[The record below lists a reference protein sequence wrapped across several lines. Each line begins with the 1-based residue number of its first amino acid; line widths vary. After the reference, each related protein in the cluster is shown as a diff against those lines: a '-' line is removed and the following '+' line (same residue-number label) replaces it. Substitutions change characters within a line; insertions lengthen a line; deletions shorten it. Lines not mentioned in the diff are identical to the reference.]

1 MLIHPQIIQNIQ
13 PFGCADVLSLKGE
26 ASHEQMSYLDLMSE
40 EASSQFLPDA
50 VAEYQGRPVLYL
62 LNGDVDLSQKK
73 IQKIQKL
80 LANRSEQACLGVIR
94 PGSLEV
100 YPVHLSK
107 EIIEKSTPCVF
118 ESGKNNCEQVFN
130 SLASGQ
136 LLPENQP
143 DQPDFVF
150 EEIHSLLTK
159 ASDNLGAKLKQL
171 DILSLTGRALF
182 FRFLIDRKIVTPKD
196 LPEICPCA
204 NELKDCFDSAKNA
217 AFTSTWLDDTFNGDL
232 LPLELGLTA
241 ESSSKQRVSAYE
253 KFFTEAEKITD
264 NQVSLNLSAI
274 LKGWESLGYN
284 QFQTRLGIDWNSF
297 DFAHIPIGVL
307 SQVYETFSR
316 QWDSDNATQTSVFY
330 TPKMLAQC
338 LVNEAFAG
346 LENPADAKILDPSC
360 GAGIFLVLSFRQLVK
375 ARWEKDGKRPGVKT
389 IQSILYNQVR
399 GFDISESAL
408 RLAALALYV
417 TAIEVNKSPHP
428 PKSLKF
434 PSNLQNKVLYSWM
447 QEVKPSLNH
456 GFELGSLREEAL
468 DDFSSEFDLVIG
480 NPPWSRLRGDKN
492 KESQGEVK
500 ALNDTFTAIGKQML
514 RQKGFAGLA
523 DNYKNPDNN
532 PDFPFLWRAMEWAKP
547 NAIVALVLPS
557 RILLKQSD
565 AGRNPREAFLKSFTV
580 TGVINGSS
588 LSDTDVWPGMA
599 QPFMLMFG
607 RNELPVTEN
616 RFPFVTPFMEKGYN
630 ERGFWRIDYAAAESV
645 SQEEVIKNP
654 WLLKTLTIGSVLDVE
669 VMEHLERLDFSSVG
683 QIWENNSGVGYISS
697 PHNIQQSGAKHLL
710 DLVDFKRPEKWKC
723 EFSKEDQTWYEKYK
737 IKTAHKPREEKLFQ
751 PPLLIVPQ
759 TPGSHRS
766 KAKSYRILDS
776 PVAFSQSYYGFNG
789 VMSEGS
795 STSVS
800 LLYLITHSL
809 LFNFYCLAR
818 SSRLG
823 VERRTFIKSD
833 LEAFPFPNINAITKQ
848 DRAKILKLSSELE
861 NSNPKPLNEVDDYIF
876 KLYGLNSTQAQVVK
890 DALAYGAPYK
900 ESRELAE
907 SAVSSKQIDRFSE
920 QLREVISPS
929 FEVMG
934 SAISISRINNN
945 NESWNQ
951 SWSFLRMSDQA
962 EIVDPDVN
970 YLQEIMEVANRTA
983 ASRVIIHLS
992 PKEGGGLILAIL
1004 NQARFWTQSRAVL
1017 TSRHILRQHL
1027 NAFPSQL

>member
-1 MLIHPQIIQNIQ
+1 MLIYPQIIQNIQ
-13 PFGCADVLSLKGE
+13 PFGCSDVLSLKGE
-26 ASHEQMSYLDLMSE
+26 ASHEHMSYLDLMSE
-40 EASSQFLPDA
+40 EAASEYLPDA

-182 FRFLIDRKIVTPKD
+182 FRFLIDRKIITPKD

-204 NELKDCFDSAKNA
+204 NVLKDCFDSAKNA

-434 PSNLQNKVLYSWM
+434 PSNLQNKVLYNWM
-447 QEVKPSLNH
+447 QEDKPSLNH

-645 SQEEVIKNP
+645 SQEEVIKKP

-697 PHNIQQSGAKHLL
+697 PHNIQQSSAKNLL

-751 PPLLIVPQ
+751 PPLLIVPKS
-759 TPGSHRS
+759 PGGSRER
-766 KAKSYRILDS
+766 AKSYRILKE
-776 PVAFSQSYYGFNG
+776 PVAFSQIFYGFSASNHD
-789 VMSEGS
+789 EGDS
-795 STSVS
+795 LVS
-800 LLYLITHSL
+800 LLYLITHSS
-809 LFNFYCLAR
+809 LFNYGYLMR
-818 SSRLG
+818 SSSIG
-823 VERRTFIKSD
+823 VERRMFLKAD

-890 DALAYGAPYK
+890 DTLAYGAPYK

-934 SAISISRINNN
+934 SAISISRISNN

-951 SWSFLRMSDQA
+951 SWRFLRMSDQA